1 MVTKRK
7 FGIIGGDFRQIH
19 LAEKILRENNKV
31 FLFGFDKLNHD
42 FPFSILDNIYE
53 TIDKSDYIILPLPE
67 TRDGIHLNCPLSS
80 IGTEFNQ
87 KIFNFIKEKVV
98 FGNPKKFTECIEKI
112 KFYDYAKTEEFQIM
126 NAVPT
131 AEGTIKITMEQ
142 SGETLLGKNCLITGF
157 GRIGK
162 ILAHRLK
169 AFGVNITVASRNSD
183 ELAWA
188 KALGCK
194 CLHLKNLAHEIND
207 YHIIF
212 NTIPSVI
219 FTKDILSKCQKNVFI
234 IDVASNPGGIDKKEA
249 EALKINYIHALG
261 IPGKMFPKSAAEIIY
276 NSIKKIIEEENL

>member
-19 LAEKILRENNKV
+19 LAEKIFRNNNEV
-31 FLFGFDKLNHD
+31 FLFGFDKLNND
-42 FPFSILDNIYE
+42 LPFPVLDNIYE
-53 TIDKSDYIILPLPE
+53 VIEKSEYIILPLPE

-87 KIFNFIKEKVV
+87 KIFNFLKEKVV
-98 FGNPKKFTECIEKI
+98 FGNPKKFTECTEKI
-112 KFYDYAKTEEFQIM
+112 KFYDYAKAEEFQIM

-131 AEGTIKITMEQ
+131 AEGAIKIAMDEK
-142 SGETLLGKNCLITGF
+142 SETLLGKNCLITGF

-162 ILAHRLK
+162 ILANRLS
-169 AFGVNITVASRNSD
+169 AFGVDIAAASRNSD

-234 IDVASNPGGIDKKEA
+234 IDIASNPGGIDKNAA
-249 EALKINYIHALG
+249 EKLKIKYVHVLG
-261 IPGKMFPKSAAEIIY
+261 IPGKMFARSAAKIIY
-276 NSIKKIIEEENL
+276 NSIQKIIEEENL